1 MNKRV
6 RRKRHSAYRRK
17 ANMTSKIL
25 SVVIVIGISV
35 LAGYMT
41 ANYVLG
47 PMLGLESEPAF
58 SDFVKEKKDAEKEK
72 KTELPESET
81 KVVEDQIPVQSEKGF
96 ALQYGSFSSKNGAQQ
111 CADELKSK
119 GIETS
124 IIEKDGNYKVIGKVF
139 DTKEEARMHKNTSAA
154 EGDIFVTEIP

>member
-96 ALQYGSFSSKNGAQQ
+96 ALQ
-111 CADELKSK
+111 
-119 GIETS
+119 
-124 IIEKDGNYKVIGKVF
+124 
-139 DTKEEARMHKNTSAA
+139 
-154 EGDIFVTEIP
+154 

>member
-1 MNKRV
+1 MNKRM

-17 ANMTSKIL
+17 SNMTNKVV
-25 SVVIVIGISV
+25 SVVIVISISV

-41 ANYVLG
+41 ANYLIG
-47 PMLGLESEPAF
+47 PMLGLESEPVF
-58 SDFVKEKKDAEKEK
+58 SDFVKDKKDAEKEK

-111 CADELKSK
+111 CADELQSK

>member
-1 MNKRV
+1 MSKSRGLPIIFNNDKTAEQKEDKMNKKV

-25 SVVIVIGISV
+25 SEVIVIGISV

-58 SDFVKEKKDAEKEK
+58 LTALITSLS
-72 KTELPESET
+72 LPT
-81 KVVEDQIPVQSEKGF
+81 PD
-96 ALQYGSFSSKNGAQQ
+96 GSIRIRSGAYSSTTLFSA
-111 CADELKSK
+111 
-119 GIETS
+119 
-124 IIEKDGNYKVIGKVF
+124 
-139 DTKEEARMHKNTSAA
+139 
-154 EGDIFVTEIP
+154 